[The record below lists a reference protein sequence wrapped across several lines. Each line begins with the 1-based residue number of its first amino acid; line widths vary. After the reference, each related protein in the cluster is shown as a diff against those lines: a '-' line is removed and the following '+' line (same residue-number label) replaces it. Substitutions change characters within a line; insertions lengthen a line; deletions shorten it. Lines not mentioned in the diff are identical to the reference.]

1 MRRFALSLALLS
13 VAATALVACSN
24 STKTA
29 DPGAP
34 VSPQSYLAQIEKAKG
49 MQFSSDRAKEL
60 KRIAGED
67 LNQPEQSALVDLL
80 QSSQMFSR
88 DKRDVLMALIS
99 NPTTTPATCQT
110 IAANISQ
117 FAMYP
122 EDADNVTQALALVT
136 K

>member
-1 MRRFALSLALLS
+1 VRPLALPAVLLS
-13 VAATALVACSN
+13 VAATAVVACNS

-34 VSPQSYLAQIEKAKG
+34 VSPQDYIAQMEKAKG
-49 MQFSSDRAKEL
+49 MDFSHDRAKEFR
-60 KRIAGED
+60 RIAAEN
-67 LNQPEQSALVDLL
+67 LNQREQSSLVDVI

-88 DKRDVLMALIS
+88 DKRDVLVALIS
-99 NPTTTPATCQT
+99 NPNTTPATCQS
-110 IAANISQ
+110 IATNISQ

-122 EDADNVTQALALVT
+122 EDADAVSQALALVT